1 MLLTNEKELQGRVAT
16 FVHRT
21 VGIETFAALPQ
32 PYKPR
37 EKVHTFAGLT
47 PARLR
52 PS

>member
-1 MLLTNEKELQGRVAT
+1 MLLTDEKKLQERVAT
-16 FVHRT
+16 FVHQT
-21 VGIETFAALPQ
+21 VGIETFGALPQ

-37 EKVHTFAGLT
+37 EEVHTFAGLT